1 MEKAGS
7 ARGKGQA
14 EPERPLAALSTEI
27 RRGQEAG
34 A

>member
-14 EPERPLAALSTEI
+14 EQERPLAALPTEI
-27 RRGQEAG
+27 CRGQDAG